1 MAANDSAK
9 VILYGAP
16 MSLFSGKARA
26 YLRKQHIAFDEMM
39 PGSER
44 CREQVFPAI
53 KRRVLPVV
61 ELPGGQLIQDT
72 VDIIDHFDSLPSRLY
87 SVYPASPKQ
96 KIVSLILDLFGSEGL
111 FKVAM
116 HYRWSFPA
124 ENQGFLRGEFGDH
137 VLPGG
142 DQKSIAEI
150 AERAMAPMRGY
161 LPLMGVT
168 VESIPVIEAQY
179 DELLSLL
186 NAHFAQHPYLI
197 GGRPTVADY
206 GLLGPLYAHLS
217 RDPYPGAIM
226 RNNAQRVYR
235 WVERMNS
242 PERDMPEYGDYSEKL
257 FNDDA
262 LPDTLLNV
270 LGLVGRDFLP
280 ELQETIKAVD
290 AFLATQGASV
300 AGQCVTPK
308 PHIKMLG
315 EMHYEFRGKT
325 LKGMVVPYRLYM
337 LQRITDAFA
346 ALSPIEQVACYDAL
360 NSVGLGSLLSLT
372 ASRRVERSNH
382 IEVWGREIAA
392 KDNAANGSSN

>member
-1 MAANDSAK
+1 MAANDSTK

-44 CREQVFPAI
+44 CREQVFPVI

-61 ELPGGQLIQDT
+61 ELPDGQLIQDT

-87 SVYPASPKQ
+87 SVYPATPKH
-96 KIVSLILDLFGSEGL
+96 KIASLILDLFGSEGL
-111 FKVAM
+111 LKVAM
-116 HYRWSFPA
+116 HYRWSFPT

-142 DQKSIAEI
+142 DQESIVEI
-150 AERAMAPMRGY
+150 AERAMAPMRSY

-168 VESIPVIEAQY
+168 DESIPVIEAQY
-179 DELLSLL
+179 EELLNVL
-186 NAHFAQHPYLI
+186 NDHLAEHPYLL

-206 GLLGPLYAHLS
+206 GLFAPLYAHLS
-217 RDPYPGAIM
+217 RDPYPSAIM
-226 RNNAQRVYR
+226 RSKAQRVYR

-262 LPDTLLNV
+262 LPDSLLNI
-270 LGLVGRDFLP
+270 LGLVARDFIP
-280 ELQETIKAVD
+280 ELQKTINAVD
-290 AFLATQGASV
+290 AFLATQGPSV

-315 EMHYEFRGKT
+315 EMHYKFRGKT

-337 LQRITDAFA
+337 LQRITDAYA
-346 ALSPIEQVACYDAL
+346 ALSTIEQAACYDAL

-372 ASRRVERSNH
+372 ASRRIERCNH
-382 IEVWGREIAA
+382 IEVWGREITA
-392 KDNAANGSSN
+392 KDNAADGNSN